1 MKVSISRILLACV
14 LIMSANVQ
22 AQERLNTFPPSKP
35 LSQSSIDQWT
45 GDDGLISNNLT
56 SVVQGNHGFLWIT
69 AYNGLLRF
77 DGHRFEL
84 FDREN
89 TPFLQSD
96 AFYQTIKEGDKLWL
110 ATQGSGIVVYEN
122 NILKPYQPKEGKL
135 PSSIRC
141 LLITDS
147 VTFVGS
153 NNNGLFILRNEI
165 VEKPTFDPVSNTSIM
180 AIVKDTQGSIW
191 VGTNGNGVVKI
202 KNGTFTHYTTKNGLA
217 GNVINALYATSDGRI
232 LIGSTNGLDV
242 LENDRITSVALLQ
255 NIQVNALTMD
265 SYGSVWAAT
274 ERGLARINEA
284 VGTEE
289 LFTKTQG
296 LPTLELTSLTF
307 DKEGSLW
314 LTTSK
319 AGLLR
324 LKDTGIVTYSEANG
338 LSLDLVNIIAEGPN
352 KELYIGTDGG
362 GIDVFANGTFTSL
375 ELGHTLNNIGIR
387 DICVDKDILWIG
399 SYSGLLRKQGNKET
413 LYNIETGL
421 PAQDIRRILK
431 DRKGDLWLATR
442 AGGAIVFSNGKVKAS
457 YNKENG
463 LGANYILSIEQ
474 DKNGTIYLGTNGGG
488 LTLVDQGGKL
498 TTYHVTDD
506 DSGVLIFNMHIDKRG
521 NVWLVANTGI
531 FHFDGAHF
539 TQLDLEHHVKG
550 ESYFDWVEDNNGN
563 VWVTTNKGILRIQK
577 DEAVNYIQNKN
588 TPIKTRLYNNYDGM
602 KNKECTGATRATLAS
617 TGEVWIPTIGGA
629 SVIHP
634 DRMIENPITPP
645 VYITRLI
652 TDDHTYLKD
661 ELPKIKSDNIRY
673 TFQFT
678 SLSLVAPG
686 QNHFKFILEGFDK
699 QWIDGGLERETS
711 YTNLPPGDYTFKV
724 IASNNDELWN
734 MKGAEYKFQVQP
746 FFYETVWFYVAL
758 TLLAIGALFGIYKW
772 RVADIEKR
780 NRELKKVN
788 SELDKFVYSAS
799 HDLRAPLASVLGL
812 VNVARLGDGK
822 DIPLYLD
829 LIEKSIQRL
838 DGFIRD
844 IIDFS
849 RNARMEIIREEITFN
864 TLIHEVMADLRYLDE
879 KNRILRIVT
888 VNGYGVF
895 HSDSRRL
902 KIILTNLISNAIK
915 YHNLRKEDPFIEVKV
930 DYTETQATI
939 RVIDNGSG
947 IAEQHMLNIFKMFYR
962 ANENIK
968 GSGLGLYIVNETV
981 EKLRGEIS
989 VSSKLDEGTTFTVS
1003 LPAIG
1008 KLNVN

>member
-1 MKVSISRILLACV
+1 MRVYLNLILLIQV
-14 LIMSANVQ
+14 LIVTTNIR
-22 AQERLNTFPPSKP
+22 AQQRPASFPPSKP

-45 GDDGLISNNLT
+45 SDAGLISNNLT
-56 SVVQGNHGFLWIT
+56 GVIQGDDGFLWIT

-77 DGHRFEL
+77 DGYRFEL
-84 FDREN
+84 FDRDN
-89 TPFLQSD
+89 TSFLKSD
-96 AFYQTIKEGDKLWL
+96 AFYQPYKEGNKLWL

-122 NILKPYQPKEGKL
+122 NTLKPYQPKEGAL

-141 LLITDS
+141 LLVTDS
-147 VTFVGS
+147 TMYVGS

-165 VEKPTFDPVSNTSIM
+165 IEKPDFDPISNTSIM
-180 AIVKDTQGSIW
+180 ALAIDTHGSIW

-202 KNGTFTHYTTKNGLA
+202 KNGAFSHYTTKNGLA

-242 LENDRITSVALLQ
+242 LENDRISSVALLQ

-284 VGTEE
+284 AGTEE

-338 LSLDLVNIIAEGPN
+338 LSLDLVNTIAEGN
-352 KELYIGTDGG
+352 KGELYIGTDGG
-362 GIDVFANGTFTSL
+362 GIDVFINGKFSKL
-375 ELGHTLNNIGIR
+375 DLKHSLNNIGIR
-387 DICVDKDILWIG
+387 DICVDNDILWIG
-399 SYSGLLRKQGNKET
+399 SYSGLLRKQGNQET
-413 LYNIETGL
+413 LYNISTGL

-431 DRKGDLWLATR
+431 DKNGDLWLATR
-442 AGGAIVFSNGKVKAS
+442 AGGAMVFSDGKVKS
-457 YNKENG
+457 VYNKESG

-474 DKNGTIYLGTNGGG
+474 DANGTLYLGTNGGG
-488 LTLVDQGGKL
+488 LTLIDTTGKL
-498 TTYHVTDD
+498 STHHITDD
-506 DSGVLIFNMHIDKRG
+506 DSGVLIFNIHIDKRG
-521 NVWLVANTGI
+521 RIWLVANTGI
-531 FHFDGAHF
+531 FHFTGQDF
-539 TQLDLEHHVKG
+539 IQLELEHQVKG
-550 ESYFDWVEDNNGN
+550 ESYFDWVEDNAGN
-563 VWVTTNKGILRIQK
+563 VWITTNKGILRIRK
-577 DEAVNYIQNKN
+577 DEAVNYAQNKN

-602 KNKECTGATRATLAS
+602 KNKECTGATRATLSS

-629 SVIHP
+629 SVINP
-634 DRMIENPITPP
+634 ERMIENPIIPP

-652 TDDHTYLKD
+652 TDNQTFLKSGQ
-661 ELPKIKSDNIRY
+661 PKIQSDNIRY

-686 QNHFKFILEGFDK
+686 QNHFKFILDGFDK
-699 QWIDGGLERETS
+699 QWVDGGLERETS
-711 YTNLPPGDYTFKV
+711 YTNLPPGEYTFRV

-734 MKGAEYKFQVQP
+734 TTGAEFRFRVKP
-746 FFYETVWFYVAL
+746 FFYETKWFYIVLALLVA
-758 TLLAIGALFGIYKW
+758 GSLFGIYKW
-772 RVADIEKR
+772 RVNDIEKR

-812 VNVARLGDGK
+812 VNVARLSDGK

-849 RNARMEIIREEITFN
+849 RNARLEIIREEISFN
-864 TLIHEVMADLRYLDE
+864 TLIHEVMDDLRFLDH

-888 VNGYGVF
+888 VNGHGAF
-895 HSDSRRL
+895 HTDSRRL

-915 YHNLRKEDPFIEVKV
+915 YHNLRQENPFIEVKV
-930 DYTETQATI
+930 DYDDNHAIIQ
-939 RVIDNGSG
+939 VIDNGSG
-947 IAEQHMLNIFKMFYR
+947 IAEHHLMNIFKMFYR

-968 GSGLGLYIVNETV
+968 GSGLGLYIVHETV
-981 EKLRGEIS
+981 DKLEGEIT
-989 VSSKLDEGTTFTVS
+989 VSSKIDKGTTFLVN
-1003 LPAIG
+1003 LPAI
-1008 KLNVN
+1008 KKQTQ

>member
-77 DGHRFEL
+77 DGHHFEL
-84 FDREN
+84 FDRDN

-96 AFYQTIKEGDKLWL
+96 AFYQTYKEGDKLWL
-110 ATQGSGIVVYEN
+110 ATQGSGIVVYEKN
-122 NILKPYQPKEGKL
+122 TLKPYQPKGGTL

-141 LLITDS
+141 LLVTDS
-147 VTFVGS
+147 TMYVGS

-165 VEKPTFDPVSNTSIM
+165 VEKPDFDPISNTSIM
-180 AIVKDTQGSIW
+180 ALAIDTHGSIW

-202 KNGTFTHYTTKNGLA
+202 KNGVFTHYTTKNGLA

-338 LSLDLVNIIAEGPN
+338 LSLDLVNTIAEGN
-352 KELYIGTDGG
+352 KGELYIGTDGG
-362 GIDVFANGTFTSL
+362 GIDVFINGKFAKLDLKHS
-375 ELGHTLNNIGIR
+375 LNNIGIR

-399 SYSGLLRKQGNKET
+399 SYSGLLRKQGDQEI
-413 LYNIETGL
+413 LYNIASGL

-431 DRKGDLWLATR
+431 DKNGDLWLATR
-442 AGGAIVFSNGKVKAS
+442 AGGAIVFSNGKVKTS

-474 DKNGTIYLGTNGGG
+474 DQNGTIYFGTNGGG
-488 LTLVDQGGKL
+488 LALVDTNGNL
-498 TTYHVTDD
+498 TTHHITDD
-506 DSGVLIFNMHIDKRG
+506 DSGVLIFNIHIDKQG
-521 NVWLVANTGI
+521 NIWLVANTGI
-531 FHFDGAHF
+531 FHFDGNHF
-539 TQLDLEHHVKG
+539 IQLGLEHQVKG
-550 ESYFDWVEDNNGN
+550 ESYFDWVEDNAGN
-563 VWVTTNKGILRIQK
+563 VWITTNKGILRIRK
-577 DEAVNYIQNKN
+577 DEAINYIRNKN
-588 TPIKTRLYNNYDGM
+588 NPIKTRLYNNYDGM

-617 TGEVWIPTIGGA
+617 SGEVWIPTIGGA

-634 DRMIENPITPP
+634 DRIIENPIIPP

-652 TDDHTYLKD
+652 TDKQTFQKS
-661 ELPKIKSDNIRY
+661 EQTEIKSDNIRY

-686 QNHFKFILEGFDK
+686 QNHFKFMLEGFDK

-711 YTNLPPGDYTFKV
+711 YTNLPPGKYTFKV

-734 MKGAEYKFQVQP
+734 TQGAEFRFHVKP
-746 FFYETVWFYVAL
+746 FFYETKWFYFLL
-758 TLLAIGALFGIYKW
+758 TLLVAGSLFGIYKW
-772 RVADIEKR
+772 RIADIEKR

-812 VNVARLGDGK
+812 VNVARLSDGK

-849 RNARMEIIREEITFN
+849 RNARMEIIREEISFN
-864 TLIHEVMADLRYLDE
+864 TLIHEVLDDLRYLDE
-879 KNRILRIVT
+879 KNRILRMVT
-888 VNGYGVF
+888 VNGHGVF

-902 KIILTNLISNAIK
+902 KIILANLISNAIK
-915 YHNLRKEDPFIEVKV
+915 YHNVRKENTFIEVKV
-930 DYTETQATI
+930 DYDDHLATI

-962 ANENIK
+962 ANETIK

-981 EKLRGEIS
+981 EKLGGEIS
-989 VSSKLDEGTTFTVS
+989 VSSKFDEGTTFTVS

-1008 KLNVN
+1008 KLNTN